1 MGGMGTN
8 YGPVVKRPP
17 VEEQLL
23 KWGLEDQAKIDELK
37 AENAALKERLTT
49 LERAAWL
56 VATATGAIHVS
67 QATGRPMIDVRILLS
82 ERDALV
88 DALRT

>member
-1 MGGMGTN
+1 MIGAGGETSQ
-8 YGPVVKRPP
+8 
-17 VEEQLL
+17 EQLL

-37 AENAALKERLTT
+37 AENAALKERLTK
-49 LERAAWL
+49 LERVAWL
-56 VATATGAIHVS
+56 VGTAMGVIHVS